1 MLYML
6 VHVHVHTC
14 IGHWCL
20 IAAVEFLCQMCQC
33 TDDGMAVDDVSLP
46 NLVALAVELAFEVTR
61 SIVSHIFLM
70 QVLYYFSCMQS
81 QNRVVAMQ
89 ALKKLL
95 QNSDTLEKQ
104 LTALRCLVR
113 LRVAHIES
121 DAALTE

>member
-1 MLYML
+1 
-6 VHVHVHTC
+6 
-14 IGHWCL
+14 
-20 IAAVEFLCQMCQC
+20 MCQC
-33 TDDGMAVDDVSLP
+33 ADDGMAVDDVSLP

-70 QVLYYFSCMQS
+70 QVLYYFSRLQS

-121 DAALTE
+121 DAVQTE